1 MTKTERRAIE
11 RTAAVAE
18 AEARLTGECCETCVH
33 AYVSQMRSSAW
44 CECLRPASGTNNL
57 PLQNL
62 RWREWYHRCAY
73 WGPRSMTMRPR

>member
-18 AEARLTGECCETCVH
+18 AEARLTGECCETCFH

-44 CECLRPASGTNNL
+44 CECLRLISGSTLRLTPSEN
-57 PLQNL
+57 
-62 RWREWYHRCAY
+62 RWRAWFNRCEF
-73 WGPRSMTMRPR
+73 WRKRT